1 VETESTVFPFFAS
14 IFSGDALDGAES
26 ALNSRVAMQRRT
38 FLKTTA
44 GAAFASAGRGQT
56 ASSSQPP
63 NILLILANGL
73 PAWAAGCYGNEQ
85 ILTPNLDRF
94 AAQGVRFANSFVCT
108 PASSPSRATLFTGRT
123 PMQHRLQNPPG
134 DPSAGQP
141 AQAESAPAVDF
152 QQETF
157 LSDILAS
164 HGYSCGYFGEWR
176 LGNERRPQ
184 HGFQRWF
191 VLDESAERNQDPV
204 VYSNANGQP
213 LRVEEKGYV
222 AGLLHERAVAF
233 IEAQRQS
240 GRPWF
245 CVVAHR
251 NPSGPLEGHPQKY
264 YDLYRDSDFTESQK
278 ELARSGAP
286 AGRESRADA
295 AANLRKTAASISALD
310 EYLGALVDYLDGKK
324 LSYSTLVVFTSDRG
338 RLWGR
343 HGAWDGETSGS
354 ASMYEEVIQVPLIAR
369 WLGRIPPGRVRQEL
383 VSTYDFFPSILD
395 LLELPLPKGRNL
407 CGRSYWPL
415 ATTRAL
421 GRWDNRVFG
430 LLRNTAMNREE
441 RYKLV
446 VRNPEANRWRGPNEL
461 WDLEADPSEQSNRFE
476 DRSLNHQ
483 RQTMMRDLSAWIKK
497 FSR

>member
-1 VETESTVFPFFAS
+1 
-14 IFSGDALDGAES
+14 
-26 ALNSRVAMQRRT
+26 MQRRRT
-38 FLKTTA
+38 FLKTVA
-44 GAAFASAGRGQT
+44 GAAFASAGRAQT
-56 ASSSQPP
+56 APPSRPP
-63 NILLILANGL
+63 NILLVLANGL

-94 AAQGVRFANSFVCT
+94 AAQGVRFANSFACT
-108 PASSPSRATLFTGRT
+108 PANSPSRATLFTGRT
-123 PMQHRLQNPPG
+123 PMQHGIQDALG
-134 DPSAGQP
+134 DPSAEQP
-141 AQAESAPAVDF
+141 AQGQSAPPANF
-152 QQETF
+152 EHEAF

-164 HGYSCGYFGEWR
+164 RGYICGYFGEWR
-176 LGNERRPQ
+176 LGNERQPQ

-191 VLDESAERNQDPV
+191 VLDGGSERNQDPV
-204 VYSNANGQP
+204 VYSNASGQV

-222 AGLLHERAVAF
+222 TALVHERAVAF
-233 IEAQRQS
+233 IEAQRQ
-240 GRPWF
+240 GAPPWF

-264 YDLYRDSDFTESQK
+264 YDLYRDSDFIESQK
-278 ELARSGAP
+278 EA
-286 AGRESRADA
+286 AGA

-310 EYLGALVDYLDGKK
+310 DYLGALVDYLDAKK
-324 LSYSTLVVFTSDRG
+324 LSYHTLVVFTSDRG
-338 RLWGR
+338 QSWGR
-343 HGAWDGETSGS
+343 HGAWDGGASGP
-354 ASMYEEVIQVPLIAR
+354 ANLYEEVIQVPLIAR

-441 RYKLV
+441 RFKLV
-446 VRNPEANRWRGPNEL
+446 VRNLEGNRWRGPNEL
-461 WDLEADPSEQSNRFE
+461 WDLETDPSEQNNRIE
-476 DRSLNHQ
+476 DRALNHQ
-483 RQTMMRDLSAWIKK
+483 RQTMIRDLNGWIKK